1 MKKLLFLVLFAFL
14 CPVFAAVNI
23 NTATQAELE
32 TLQDD
37 YLECWNGLERK
48 FDGTPGIK

>member
-1 MKKLLFLVLFAFL
+1 MFETRFPQQLTT
-14 CPVFAAVNI
+14 FAA
-23 NTATQAELE
+23 ELD

-37 YLECWNGLERK
+37 YMDCWSGLERK